1 MKNLKNCDGR
11 SFRAAKLGS
20 SAIALSLIL
29 LSQAAFAQPTA
40 QYPTTPSDTPVAP
53 PIQKGPTL
61 PGDKPKAEEATPSDH
76 VAGDIVVTAQR
87 REQLALK
94 TPLSLTAL
102 DATLIESKQV
112 KGLSDLQFVAPGVRS
127 GHQGG
132 SNRLFIRG
140 IGLSSHAAGADSS
153 VAFYV
158 DGVYIGRPTQQLSSF
173 FDIRRVEILRGPQG
187 ALYGRNATGGAVN
200 LISNDPER
208 EIGGYINV
216 TVGNYGLHLAEGAI
230 SAPLSSNGDL
240 RVRAAFNIL
249 DRNGYGFDINN
260 KTDVNDASAQS
271 GRITL
276 QYNPHRDIDIKLIG
290 EYTHENDNNYATT
303 NFGPYQFT
311 NLSLCP
317 ATNGVECSLPGVTQF
332 GGIEVRN
339 SQDSA
344 TNLDL
349 LGGKRNRRQ
358 GYALTLNARVALN
371 DQLSLNSITG
381 WRKFDRYN
389 AVNGDG
395 SSAGIGN
402 VDYKE
407 NNEQRSQELVLNYDS
422 GPLQATLGGSYY
434 HELLKNRVV
443 APFIQL
449 DFLIPILGFDPLY
462 SEVGQL
468 DINAYAAY
476 LQATYSIT
484 PALRVTAAGRYSTE
498 KRKSTGVF
506 TINFVA
512 PDTIIDDSRRWSA
525 FTPKVG
531 VEYDVAPHTLVYA
544 SYTKGFKSGSFNVG
558 QTNPAINPEKIEAYE
573 AGIKSRLFDNRVD
586 VTAAYFH
593 YKYTDLQVNKIIGI
607 GAVTTNAAAAKTDGF
622 EIAVN
627 ARVIPQL
634 TLSGNFTYLNST
646 FTKFSSINP
655 LFTPARPAE
664 NLAGNMLTGSP
675 KYALVGGAQYVLPL
689 NGGGRE
695 VVFNADASYQSQ
707 IYFSEFNDVQIGQK
721 PATKVNASVKFD
733 TGKDLSVTFW
743 GKNIFDVQTSGYQ
756 LLGIALW
763 GLPRYGSIDPPATFG
778 ATLGV
783 GF

>member
-1 MKNLKNCDGR
+1 MKNSKNYDAGAFC
-11 SFRAAKLGS
+11 ALKLGS
-20 SAIALSLIL
+20 TAVGLSLVL
-29 LSQAAFAQPTA
+29 MSQAALAQSGAPSVQNPTS
-40 QYPTTPSDTPVAP
+40 PSDMPVAP
-53 PIQKGPTL
+53 PSQTGPTDA
-61 PGDKPKAEEATPSDH
+61 PPAEEATPSDH

-102 DATLIESKQV
+102 DQTLIESKQV
-112 KGLSDLQFVAPGVRS
+112 QGLSDLQFVAPGVRS

-158 DGVYIGRPTQQLSSF
+158 DGVYLGRPHQQLSSF
-173 FDIRRVEILRGPQG
+173 YDIARIEVLRGPQG

-200 LISNDPER
+200 LISNDPDR
-208 EIGGYINV
+208 EFGGYVNV
-216 TVGNYGLHLAEGAI
+216 TVGNYSLHQAEGAI

-240 RVRAAFNIL
+240 RARAAFKLI
-249 DRNGYGFDINN
+249 DRNGYGRDISNE
-260 KTDVNDASAQS
+260 TDVNDASAQA
-271 GRITL
+271 GRLTL
-276 QYNPHRDIDIKLIG
+276 QYNPSRDIDVKLIG

-303 NFGPYQFT
+303 NFGPYQFDD
-311 NLSLCP
+311 LSLCP
-317 ATNGVECSLPGVTQF
+317 ATDGVECSLPGVIDF

-349 LGGKRNRRQ
+349 LGGKRNRRE
-358 GYALTLNARVALN
+358 GYALTLNARFALN
-371 DQLSLNSITG
+371 DQLSLNSISG
-381 WRKFDRYN
+381 WRKYNRYN

-402 VDYKE
+402 VDY
-407 NNEQRSQELVLNYDS
+407 NERNETISQELVLNYDS
-422 GPLQATLGGSYY
+422 GPLQVTLGGSYY

-462 SEVGQL
+462 SEVGEL
-468 DINAYAAY
+468 DIDALAVY

-531 VEYDVAPHTLVYA
+531 VEYDVTPGTLVYA

-558 QTNPAINPEKIEAYE
+558 QPNPAINPEKIEAYE

-607 GAVTTNAAAAKTDGF
+607 GAVTTNAASAKTDGF

-634 TLSGNFTYLNST
+634 TLSGNFTYLDST
-646 FTKFSSINP
+646 FTDFSSINP
-655 LFTPARPAE
+655 LFSPARPAE
-664 NLAGNMLTGSP
+664 DLAGNMLTGSP

-689 NGGGRE
+689 NGEGRE

-778 ATLGV
+778 ATLAV

>member
-1 MKNLKNCDGR
+1 MKNSKNYDAGAFC
-11 SFRAAKLGS
+11 AVKLGS
-20 SAIALSLIL
+20 TAVGLSLML
-29 LSQAAFAQPTA
+29 MSQAAFAQSGAPSV
-40 QYPTTPSDTPVAP
+40 QNPTTPSDMPVAP
-53 PIQKGPTL
+53 PTQTGPTDA
-61 PGDKPKAEEATPSDH
+61 PPAEEATPSDH

-102 DATLIESKQV
+102 DQTLIESKQV
-112 KGLSDLQFVAPGVRS
+112 KGLNDLQFVAPGVRS

-216 TVGNYGLHLAEGAI
+216 TVGNYALHLAEGAI
-230 SAPLSSNGDL
+230 SAPLSENGDL

-249 DRNGYGFDINN
+249 DRNGYGYDISN

-271 GRITL
+271 GRLTL
-276 QYNPHRDIDIKLIG
+276 QYNPHSDIDVKLIG

-311 NLSLCP
+311 DLSLCP
-317 ATNGVECSLPGVTQF
+317 ATDGVECSLPGVIDF

-349 LGGKRNRRQ
+349 LGGKRNRRE
-358 GYALTLNARVALN
+358 GYALTLNARFALN
-371 DQLSLNSITG
+371 DQLSLNSISG
-381 WRKFDRYN
+381 WRKYNRYN

-402 VDYKE
+402 VDY
-407 NNEQRSQELVLNYDS
+407 NERNETISQELVLNYDS
-422 GPLQATLGGSYY
+422 GPLQVTLGGSYY

-462 SEVGQL
+462 SEVGEL
-468 DINAYAAY
+468 DIDALAVY

-531 VEYDVAPHTLVYA
+531 VEYDVTPHTLVYA

-558 QTNPAINPEKIEAYE
+558 QTNPAINPEKIAAYE

-627 ARVIPQL
+627 ARIIPQL
-634 TLSGNFTYLNST
+634 TLSGNFTYLDST

-655 LFTPARPAE
+655 LFSPARPAE
-664 NLAGNMLTGSP
+664 DLAGNMLTGSP

-689 NGGGRE
+689 NGEGRE

-778 ATLGV
+778 ATLAV

>member
-1 MKNLKNCDGR
+1 M
-11 SFRAAKLGS
+11 
-20 SAIALSLIL
+20 
-29 LSQAAFAQPTA
+29 
-40 QYPTTPSDTPVAP
+40 
-53 PIQKGPTL
+53 
-61 PGDKPKAEEATPSDH
+61 
-76 VAGDIVVTAQR
+76 VTAQR

-112 KGLSDLQFVAPGVRS
+112 QGASDLQFVSPGVRS

-158 DGVYIGRPTQQLSSF
+158 DGVYLGRPHQQLSSF
-173 FDIRRVEILRGPQG
+173 YDIARIEVLRGPQG

-200 LISNDPER
+200 LISNDPDR
-208 EIGGYINV
+208 EFGGYVNV
-216 TVGNYGLHLAEGAI
+216 TVGNYSLHQAEGAI

-240 RVRAAFNIL
+240 RARAAFKLI
-249 DRNGYGFDINN
+249 DRNGYGRDISNE
-260 KTDVNDASAQS
+260 TDVNDASAQA
-271 GRITL
+271 GRLTL
-276 QYNPHRDIDIKLIG
+276 QYNPSRDIDVKLIG

-303 NFGPYQFT
+303 NFGPYQFDD
-311 NLSLCP
+311 LSLCP
-317 ATNGVECSLPGVTQF
+317 ATNGVECTLPGVTDF

-349 LGGKRNRRQ
+349 LGGKRNRRE

-371 DQLSLNSITG
+371 DQFSLNSISG
-381 WRKFDRYN
+381 WRKYDRYN
-389 AVNGDG
+389 AVNADG

-402 VDYKE
+402 VDY
-407 NNEQRSQELVLNYDS
+407 NEKNETISQEIVLNYDS

-462 SEVGQL
+462 SEVGEL
-468 DINAYAAY
+468 DIDALAVY

-506 TINFVA
+506 TINFAA

-531 VEYDVAPHTLVYA
+531 VEYDVAPGTLVYA

-558 QTNPAINPEKIEAYE
+558 QPNPAINPEKITSYE
-573 AGIKSRLFDNRVD
+573 AGIKSRLFDNRID

-593 YKYTDLQVNKIIGI
+593 YKYTDLQVNKIINIGI
-607 GAVTTNAAAAKTDGF
+607 ETTNAAAAKTNGF
-622 EIAVN
+622 EVAVN
-627 ARVIPQL
+627 ARVTRQL
-634 TLSGNFTYLNST
+634 TLSGNFTYLDST
-646 FTKFSSINP
+646 FTDFDSVNP
-655 LFTPARPAE
+655 LFADPGLPPRPAE
-664 NLAGNMLTGSP
+664 DLTGNMLSGSP
-675 KYALVGGAQYVLPL
+675 KYALVGGVQYVLPL
-689 NGGGRE
+689 NGEGRE
-695 VVFNADASYQSQ
+695 ITFNADASYQSQ
-707 IYFSEFNDVQIGQK
+707 IYFTEFNDRQIGQK
-721 PATKVNASVKFD
+721 PATKVNASLKFD
-733 TGKDLSVTFW
+733 TGKNLSLTLW
-743 GKNIFDVQTSGYQ
+743 AKNIFDVQTSGYH
-756 LLGIALW
+756 LLGIRLW
-763 GLPRYGSIDPPATFG
+763 GAPRYGSIDPPATFG